1 MDESYYTA
9 RLVITEGY
17 EDRLDMTITCQNAQQ
32 LLRAKDT
39 IADQMNTYIAEFAVQ
54 SGLTG
59 APSNAEQ
66 NAAALQAVIQE
77 QTEKAKQQEPEEPA
91 EPGPPEVAPDEPEES
106 PPSHD
111 DALDAVCYRPDLAS
125 FKLAPTETPKKAAK
139 PEGAKGL
146 MRLRCPKC
154 GDEFVAFTKDYRTE
168 WTCKECGAKFSL
180 ENTALFENMTA
191 AAVGTLTDRQTS
203 KARILAIPAAIAAR
217 RPLSNGTPKPK
228 NTWSDADARLGR
240 RPGNDGPVQRYLQEA
255 QDQP

>member
-1 MDESYYTA
+1 MHDYSYSA
-9 RLVITEGY
+9 HLVINDGY

-106 PPSHD
+106 PP
-111 DALDAVCYRPDLAS
+111 
-125 FKLAPTETPKKAAK
+125 
-139 PEGAKGL
+139 
-146 MRLRCPKC
+146 
-154 GDEFVAFTKDYRTE
+154 RTMMHSMPSA
-168 WTCKECGAKFSL
+168 T
-180 ENTALFENMTA
+180 
-191 AAVGTLTDRQTS
+191 
-203 KARILAIPAAIAAR
+203 ARISHP
-217 RPLSNGTPKPK
+217 SNLHPPKLPK
-228 NTWSDADARLGR
+228 R
-240 RPGNDGPVQRYLQEA
+240 QRNPKEQKA
-255 QDQP
+255 

>member
-91 EPGPPEVAPDEPEES
+91 EPEPPEATPDEPEES
-106 PPSHD
+106 PPS
-111 DALDAVCYRPDLAS
+111 
-125 FKLAPTETPKKAAK
+125 TM
-139 PEGAKGL
+139 
-146 MRLRCPKC
+146 MRSMPS
-154 GDEFVAFTKDYRTE
+154 AT
-168 WTCKECGAKFSL
+168 
-180 ENTALFENMTA
+180 
-191 AAVGTLTDRQTS
+191 
-203 KARILAIPAAIAAR
+203 ARISHPSNL
-217 RPLSNGTPKPK
+217 RPPKLP
-228 NTWSDADARLGR
+228 
-240 RPGNDGPVQRYLQEA
+240 QRQRHQQEQKA
-255 QDQP
+255 

>member
-32 LLRAKDT
+32 LLRAKDL

-66 NAAALQAVIQE
+66 NAAALQTVIQE

-106 PPSHD
+106 LPLHD

-125 FKLAPTETPKKAAK
+125 FKLAPTETPQKAAA
-139 PEGAKGL
+139 PAGAKGL
-146 MRLRCPKC
+146 MRLKCPKC
-154 GDEFVAFTKDYRTE
+154 GDVICRLHKGLPHRVDLQSVWR
-168 WTCKECGAKFSL
+168 K
-180 ENTALFENMTA
+180 
-191 AAVGTLTDRQTS
+191 
-203 KARILAIPAAIAAR
+203 ILAGKHRA
-217 RPLSNGTPKPK
+217 
-228 NTWSDADARLGR
+228 
-240 RPGNDGPVQRYLQEA
+240 V
-255 QDQP
+255 